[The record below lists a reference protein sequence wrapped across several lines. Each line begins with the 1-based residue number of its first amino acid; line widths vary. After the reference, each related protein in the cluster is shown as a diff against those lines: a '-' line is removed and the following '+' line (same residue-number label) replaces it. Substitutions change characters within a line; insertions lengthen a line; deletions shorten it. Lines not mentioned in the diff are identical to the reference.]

1 VHRKEAD
8 GSIQLI
14 VPTLSDKLRE
24 GDVVFV
30 RESLF

>member
-1 VHRKEAD
+1 VQVIESKMD
-8 GSIQLI
+8 
-14 VPTLSDKLRE
+14 DKLRE